1 MRLQLQTTCLTNS
14 QKPLPDPP
22 PDTSHECE
30 TLDGISFA
38 STFSAIYGPS
48 IDPAASETLKSPECD
63 GQNEL
68 GLVETDVTA
77 FGDLTGKRA
86 LVTGGSSGIGRA
98 IALEFARAGA
108 DVVIHFAKSSIAASQ
123 VSEDVSRYGQ
133 KSITLA
139 ADFTQHD
146 QLEAFVERA
155 FGVWNGLDIWVS
167 NAGVDL
173 LTGDEANLDY
183 SAKLC
188 RLLDVDV
195 QAGMLLAK
203 SAGRRMANAG
213 GGSILTIGWDQS
225 DRGMEGDSGE
235 LFSAA
240 KNAIMGFSR
249 SLSVSLAPAVRVNCI
264 APGWIKTAWGETA
277 SEAWQQRVRRETP
290 LCRWGLPEDVAR
302 LARFLASNDAS
313 YITGQV
319 INCNGGAVR

>member
-1 MRLQLQTTCLTNS
+1 MC
-14 QKPLPDPP
+14 
-22 PDTSHECE
+22 
-30 TLDGISFA
+30 G
-38 STFSAIYGPS
+38 
-48 IDPAASETLKSPECD
+48 
-63 GQNEL
+63 
-68 GLVETDVTA
+68 

-108 DVVIHFAKSSIAASQ
+108 DVIIHFAKSSAAADR
-123 VSEDVSRYGQ
+123 VSEEVRHIGQ
-133 KSITLA
+133 RSVTVG
-139 ADFTQHD
+139 ADFSHAD
-146 QLEAFVERA
+146 QLDSFVEHS
-155 FGVWNGLDIWVS
+155 FSIWNGLDIWVG

-173 LTGDEANLDY
+173 LTGGDANAAY
-183 SAKLC
+183 AVKLR

-195 QAGMLLAK
+195 QAAMLLAK
-203 SAGRRMANAG
+203 FAGTRMATAG

-249 SLSVSLAPAVRVNCI
+249 SLAVSLAPKVRVNCI

-277 SEAWQQRVRRETP
+277 GEVWQERVLRETP
-290 LCRWGLPEDVAR
+290 LRRWGLPEDVAR
-302 LARFLASNDAS
+302 LARFLSSDDAS